1 MINSVS
7 VINDRGERL
16 DLILRNPYISGFAVE
31 SIDGLNPPKSNI
43 NTTELS
49 SFDGSVFNS
58 ARIVNRNIVLR
69 LILLDNETIEESRH
83 NLYRFMP
90 IKSKVTFEVHTDE
103 RDIYTEGYVESN
115 QINIFS
121 NRETAS
127 ISIICPDPYFYSL
140 EDNTISYSGS
150 VGLFEF
156 PFENE
161 VGTNSLEFSEAGGE
175 CVLSVENNSNFRIGF
190 EMDFRLFGGTGDI
203 TIENHQTDQYLVISS
218 AAIEEVM
225 GSTLQMGDTIKLST
239 VSGKKSLT
247 LNRNGEIYNILYALG
262 RRYDWVQLAPGL
274 NAIEV
279 TGNGINNTDISL
291 TVKNIYEGA

>member
-7 VINDRGERL
+7 VVNDRGERL
-16 DLILRNPYISGFAVE
+16 DLILRFPQLSGFIVAN
-31 SIDGLNPPKSNI
+31 IDGLDPPKSNI
-43 NTTELS
+43 NMTELS
-49 SFDGSVFNS
+49 SLDGSVFNS
-58 ARIVNRNIVLR
+58 ARVVNRNIVLR
-69 LILLDNETIEESRH
+69 LIFLEHDTIEQTRH

-90 IKSKVTFEVHTDE
+90 IKSKVRFEVHTDE

-115 QINIFS
+115 QVTIFS
-121 NRETAS
+121 NQEFAS
-127 ISIICPDPYFYSL
+127 ISILCPDPYFYSV
-140 EDNTISYSGS
+140 EDNVVSYIGS
-150 VGLFEF
+150 VPMFEF

-190 EMDFRLFGGTGDI
+190 EMDIHLFGGTGDI
-203 TIENHQTDQYLVISS
+203 AIENHQTDQYLVISS

-279 TGNGINNTDISL
+279 KGNGIRNTDISL
-291 TVKNIYEGA
+291 TVKTIYEGA